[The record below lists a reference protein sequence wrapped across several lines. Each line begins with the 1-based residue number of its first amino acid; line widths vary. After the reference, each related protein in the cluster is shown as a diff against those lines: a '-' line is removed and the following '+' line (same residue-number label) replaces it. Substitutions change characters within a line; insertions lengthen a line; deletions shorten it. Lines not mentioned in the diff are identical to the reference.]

1 MNAKTERRKEKTIK
15 MDRIELDALSKKI
28 IGAAIEVHKELGPG
42 LLESVY
48 EYCLINELKRRGL
61 SVQNQ
66 VKVPVVYKGEKLKKD
81 FFIDI
86 LVENEIVLEL
96 KCVEKI
102 LPVHEV
108 QLVTYLKLADKKL
121 GFLLN
126 FNVTLMKNGIYR
138 KANNF

>member
-1 MNAKTERRKEKTIK
+1 MQR
-15 MDRIELDALSKKI
+15 
-28 IGAAIEVHKELGPG
+28 
-42 LLESVY
+42 
-48 EYCLINELKRRGL
+48 L